1 MRVSGVSVAMSTT
14 LTRRLGPDARD
25 EELTEGWPRPQ
36 PDMGAG
42 LIGKGAIPRDVER

>member
-25 EELTEGWPRPQ
+25 EELMKAWARPK
-36 PDMGAG
+36 PGIGAG
-42 LIGKGAIPRDVER
+42 LKGKGLIPRDVR